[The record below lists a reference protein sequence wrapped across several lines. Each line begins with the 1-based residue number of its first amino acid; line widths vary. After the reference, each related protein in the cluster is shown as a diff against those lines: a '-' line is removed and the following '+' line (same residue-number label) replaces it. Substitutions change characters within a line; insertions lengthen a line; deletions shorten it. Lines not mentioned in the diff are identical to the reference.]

1 MYSIITVRL
10 FPFPF
15 WCAFSSGN
23 VSHLRVSYSF
33 GDLHGDVMKAL
44 VSQLPVAATVLI
56 LVAFGILELSSQE
69 HSIPPAPQAVPVVVE
84 LFTSE
89 GCSSCPPADAFL
101 AKLAE
106 QGPAHNLQ
114 IVALE
119 EHVDYWDDQGWRDPF
134 SSHHWTIRQDAYA
147 GVLGNKNPYTP
158 QIVVD
163 GSVECSGG
171 RPQLA
176 LQAIV
181 QESAKARTPVSL
193 SQGPSDKPG
202 SENFSVQIG
211 KLAPSAKGGAAEV
224 WLAITE
230 TGLHSSVTRGENAGH
245 ELSHAAVV
253 RSMRK
258 VGEAKPDRDVAF
270 SGDAAIPIRNEW
282 KRDNLKAVA
291 FVQEKNSLRILGA
304 AEIPL
309 HR

>member
-1 MYSIITVRL
+1 MNAL
-10 FPFPF
+10 FSKLP
-15 WCAFSSGN
+15 AVGTAALIAVLSG
-23 VSHLRVSYSF
+23 
-33 GDLHGDVMKAL
+33 
-44 VSQLPVAATVLI
+44 VAA
-56 LVAFGILELSSQE
+56 FHSQE
-69 HSIPPAPQAVPVVVE
+69 NAKPFASQTSPVVVE

-106 QGPAHNLQ
+106 QGPGHNLQ

-134 SSHHWTIRQDAYA
+134 SSHNWTTRQDAYA

-176 LQAIV
+176 LQDIV
-181 QESAKARTPVSL
+181 QASAQAKTSVTL
-193 SQGPSDKPG
+193 SQAPAGKPG
-202 SENFSVQIG
+202 TEDFSVQIG
-211 KLAPSAKGGAAEV
+211 KLKASPKGGSAEV

-270 SGDAAIPIRNEW
+270 SGDASIQIRREW
-282 KRDNLKAVA
+282 KFENLKAVA
-291 FVQEKNSLRILGA
+291 LVQEKNSMRILGA

-309 HR
+309 HP

>member
-1 MYSIITVRL
+1 MNTLLSKL
-10 FPFPF
+10 
-15 WCAFSSGN
+15 SSAG
-23 VSHLRVSYSF
+23 
-33 GDLHGDVMKAL
+33 A
-44 VSQLPVAATVLI
+44 VLI
-56 LVAFGILELSSQE
+56 FAAFGVNALNSQE
-69 HSIPPAPQAVPVVVE
+69 NPKPPASQASPVVVE

-134 SSHHWTIRQDAYA
+134 SSHNWTIRQNAYA

-158 QIVVD
+158 QLVVD

-171 RPQLA
+171 QPQLA
-176 LQAIV
+176 VQAIFK
-181 QESAKARTPVSL
+181 ESTGAKTHVTL
-193 SQGPSDKPG
+193 SQGAAGKPG

-211 KLAPSAKGGAAEV
+211 KLTPMAKGGAAEV

-230 TGLHSSVTRGENAGH
+230 MGLHSSVTRGENAGH

-258 VGEAKPDRDVAF
+258 MGEAKPDRDVAF

-282 KRDNLKAVA
+282 RRENLKAIA
-291 FVQEKNSLRILGA
+291 LVQEKNSMRILGA

-309 HR
+309 HP

>member
-1 MYSIITVRL
+1 MNTLLS
-10 FPFPF
+10 
-15 WCAFSSGN
+15 
-23 VSHLRVSYSF
+23 
-33 GDLHGDVMKAL
+33 K
-44 VSQLPVAATVLI
+44 LPVTGTVLLLAGFAANALI
-56 LVAFGILELSSQE
+56 SQE
-69 HSIPPAPQAVPVVVE
+69 TPKPPASHASPVVVE

-101 AKLAE
+101 AKLTE

-134 SSHHWTIRQDAYA
+134 SSHNWTTRQNDYA

-163 GSVECSGG
+163 GSKECSGG

-176 LQAIV
+176 LQSIV
-181 QESAKARTPVSL
+181 EESAKAKTPVTL
-193 SQGPSDKPG
+193 SQGPAGKPG
-202 SENFSVQIG
+202 SESFSVQIG
-211 KLAPSAKGGAAEV
+211 KLTPSAKGGAAEV
-224 WLAITE
+224 FLAITE

-253 RSMRK
+253 RSMRR

-270 SGDAAIPIRNEW
+270 SGEAAIPIRNEW
-282 KRDNLKAVA
+282 KRENLKAVA

-309 HR
+309 HP

>member
-1 MYSIITVRL
+1 MNALLSRLTVVG
-10 FPFPF
+10 
-15 WCAFSSGN
+15 AFVTLASLGARTLDSQGDPKPPT
-23 VSHLRVSYSF
+23 SHGF
-33 GDLHGDVMKAL
+33 
-44 VSQLPVAATVLI
+44 
-56 LVAFGILELSSQE
+56 
-69 HSIPPAPQAVPVVVE
+69 PVVVE

-106 QGPAHNLQ
+106 QGPAHDMQ

-119 EHVDYWDDQGWRDPF
+119 EHVDYWDDQGWHDPF
-134 SSHHWTIRQDAYA
+134 SSHNWTTRQSAYA

-163 GSVECSGG
+163 GSAECSGG

-181 QESAKARTPVSL
+181 QEAARPKAPVTL
-193 SQGPSDKPG
+193 SQGPAGKPG
-202 SENFSVQIG
+202 TESFYVEIG
-211 KLAPSAKGGAAEV
+211 KLTPSAKGGAAEV

-258 VGEAKPDRDVAF
+258 VGEAKPDRDVGF

-282 KRDNLKAVA
+282 KRENLKAVA

-304 AEIPL
+304 SEIPL
-309 HR
+309 HP

>member
-1 MYSIITVRL
+1 MNNLLSK
-10 FPFPF
+10 
-15 WCAFSSGN
+15 WSSG
-23 VSHLRVSYSF
+23 
-33 GDLHGDVMKAL
+33 G
-44 VSQLPVAATVLI
+44 TVLI
-56 LVAFGILELSSQE
+56 LAAFGLQAGNSQE
-69 HSIPPAPQAVPVVVE
+69 NPKPPASQASPVVVE

-106 QGPAHNLQ
+106 QGPAHNLHV
-114 IVALE
+114 VALE

-134 SSHHWTIRQDAYA
+134 SSHNWTTRQNAYA
-147 GVLGNKNPYTP
+147 DVLGNKNPYTP

-163 GSVECSGG
+163 GSTECSGG
-171 RPQLA
+171 QPQLA
-176 LQAIV
+176 LEKVV
-181 QESAKARTPVSL
+181 QESSRAKTPVTL
-193 SQGPSDKPG
+193 SQGAGSKPG
-202 SENFSVQIG
+202 SDNFSVQIG
-211 KLAPSAKGGAAEV
+211 KLTPSAKGGSAEV

-258 VGEAKPDRDVAF
+258 IGEAKPDREVAF

-282 KRDNLKAVA
+282 KRENLKAVA
-291 FVQEKNSLRILGA
+291 LVQEKNSMRILGA

-309 HR
+309 HP

>member
-1 MYSIITVRL
+1 MNS
-10 FPFPF
+10 
-15 WCAFSSGN
+15 
-23 VSHLRVSYSF
+23 
-33 GDLHGDVMKAL
+33 LHSK
-44 VSQLPVAATVLI
+44 LPVAGTVL
-56 LVAFGILELSSQE
+56 LLAGFGVNALRSQE
-69 HSIPPAPQAVPVVVE
+69 NPKPMASQTSPVVVE

-106 QGPAHNLQ
+106 QGPAHNLH

-134 SSHHWTIRQDAYA
+134 SSHNWTTRQTAYA
-147 GVLGNKNPYTP
+147 DVLGNKNPYTP
-158 QIVVD
+158 QLVMD

-171 RPQLA
+171 QQQLA
-176 LQAIV
+176 VQTIFKESSQA
-181 QESAKARTPVSL
+181 KTPVAL
-193 SQGPSDKPG
+193 SQGEAGKPG
-202 SENFSVQIG
+202 TNSFSVQIG
-211 KLAPSAKGGAAEV
+211 KLTSTAKGGAAEV

-258 VGEAKPDRDVAF
+258 IGEAKPDRDVAF

-282 KRDNLKAVA
+282 KLESLKAVA

-309 HR
+309 HP

>member
-1 MYSIITVRL
+1 MNTLLSKLPWAGTIL
-10 FPFPF
+10 LL
-15 WCAFSSGN
+15 AGSG
-23 VSHLRVSYSF
+23 VTTLR
-33 GDLHGDVMKAL
+33 
-44 VSQLPVAATVLI
+44 SQDTPK
-56 LVAFGILELSSQE
+56 
-69 HSIPPAPQAVPVVVE
+69 PPASQASPVVVE

-101 AKLAE
+101 AKLVD
-106 QGPAHNLQ
+106 QGPAHHLH

-134 SSHHWTIRQDAYA
+134 SSHSWTTRQDEYA

-158 QIVVD
+158 QLVVD

-171 RPQLA
+171 QPQLA
-176 LQAIV
+176 VQAILKDSS
-181 QESAKARTPVSL
+181 EAKTPVTL
-193 SQGPSDKPG
+193 SQGAAGKPG
-202 SENFSVQIG
+202 TENFSVQIG
-211 KLAPSAKGGAAEV
+211 KLTPTAKGGSAEV

-258 VGEAKPDRDVAF
+258 IGEAKPDRDVAF
-270 SGDAAIPIRNEW
+270 SVDASIPIRNEW
-282 KRDNLKAVA
+282 KLENLKAVA
-291 FVQEKNSLRILGA
+291 FVQEKNSMRILGA

-309 HR
+309 HP